1 MAGNDKIMKILAI
14 ARYEEPVIQEINNS
28 LEDMQRYVMGY
39 IETVT
44 LSDTA
49 MLVCN
54 EEGKLADFTPN
65 RILKIGSSQDVIRG
79 DFFICGWSGDEF
91 CDISNEDVEKYTKM
105 FSKPDVCDVLT
116 ALHRLEWLEIQN
128 PDGRFCTINGILYS
142 RNGKSLYFCPRERE
156 GSVRIQEGTEVIC
169 KNAFSV
175 TNISELII
183 PDSVKRIQEF
193 ACGDNHVLEKVIGG
207 KGIVSFGQYAF
218 FNCVKLTELSLGKN
232 IKLIGNAA
240 FTNTGLKKVDLP
252 EGLKTVG
259 GGAFHTVHIT
269 EDNYMVGVEPEGMY
283 EVHIPKSL
291 KKIGC
296 CAFANASVVYAE
308 NVNRKLL
315 MACVQSGNMQ
325 RYHVARF
332 WRLKV
337 KDKPELILPKNIES
351 PELAA
356 QEINDFLNMDGG
368 KIPHLYKYG
377 QGNTTLAAALEHCRL
392 YTDRQTKAFL
402 TRHASE
408 IADIYSDEAE
418 EFAKY
423 IHAGVFTN
431 IALKKMFAELEVNK
445 KERDDLQCRSILRV

>member
-1 MAGNDKIMKILAI
+1 M
-14 ARYEEPVIQEINNS
+14 
-28 LEDMQRYVMGY
+28 
-39 IETVT
+39 
-44 LSDTA
+44 
-49 MLVCN
+49 
-54 EEGKLADFTPN
+54 
-65 RILKIGSSQDVIRG
+65 
-79 DFFICGWSGDEF
+79 
-91 CDISNEDVEKYTKM
+91 
-105 FSKPDVCDVLT
+105 
-116 ALHRLEWLEIQN
+116 
-128 PDGRFCTINGILYS
+128 
-142 RNGKSLYFCPRERE
+142 
-156 GSVRIQEGTEVIC
+156 
-169 KNAFSV
+169 
-175 TNISELII
+175 
-183 PDSVKRIQEF
+183 
-193 ACGDNHVLEKVIGG
+193 
-207 KGIVSFGQYAF
+207 
-218 FNCVKLTELSLGKN
+218 KLTELSLGKN

-252 EGLKTVG
+252 EGLKSVG

-269 EDNYMVGVEPEGMY
+269 EDSYMVGVEPEGMY

-356 QEINDFLNMDGG
+356 QEINEFLNTDGR

-377 QGNTTLAAALEHCRL
+377 RGNTTLAAALEHCRL

-408 IADIYSDEAE
+408 IAGIYSGEVE

-431 IALKKMFAELEVNK
+431 IALKKMFAELEANK
-445 KERDDLQCRSILRV
+445 KERDDLSLKEIGRAAFCNAANIYTKEANLNAVRAGIRSSGASLGHGCDFWKLHIDGLQPIVMPKEVDSINVIARRVRLYTKGETTSPPETYSESRLATKYATALEHRKLYPGKDVDEFLTENIKKVFAFTIAEKDGERLMAEYIKSGMFTYEALQSLIAHIEKSNDFSDNASKYTALKAYALQVMKPSQDIFEI

>member
-1 MAGNDKIMKILAI
+1 MEN
-14 ARYEEPVIQEINNS
+14 
-28 LEDMQRYVMGY
+28 
-39 IETVT
+39 ETRALTVNT
-44 LSDTA
+44 FDDLLN
-49 MLVCN
+49 M
-54 EEGKLADFTPN
+54 
-65 RILKIGSSQDVIRG
+65 
-79 DFFICGWSGDEF
+79 
-91 CDISNEDVEKYTKM
+91 NEDIYDSVQKLTVKYADCE
-105 FSKPDVCDVLT
+105 SSIRHVCYVL
-116 ALHRLEWLEIQN
+116 ASLHRLEWLEIQN

-142 RNGKSLYFCPRERE
+142 RNGKSLYFCPRQRE
-156 GSVRIQEGTEVIC
+156 GTVRIQDGTEVIC
-169 KNAFSV
+169 KNAFNV

-193 ACGDNHVLEKVIGG
+193 ACGYNDVLKRVIGG

-252 EGLKTVG
+252 EGLKSVG

-296 CAFANASVVYAE
+296 CAFANASVVYTE

-315 MACVQSGNMQ
+315 RACVQSGNME

-356 QEINDFLNMDGG
+356 QEINDFVNTDGG

-377 QGNTTLAAALEHCRL
+377 QGNIALAAALEHCRL
-392 YTDRQTKAFL
+392 YPDKQVRAFL
-402 TRHASE
+402 TRHTSE
-408 IADIYSDEAE
+408 IADIYSDETE

-423 IHAGVFTN
+423 IQAGVFTDT
-431 IALKKMFAELEVNK
+431 ALKKMFAELEVNK
-445 KERDDLQCRSILRV
+445 KEKDNLTVLKGYLLGAIKPQKSIFCL

>member
-1 MAGNDKIMKILAI
+1 MNA
-14 ARYEEPVIQEINNS
+14 
-28 LEDMQRYVMGY
+28 DMHDSIRRL
-39 IETVT
+39 TV
-44 LSDTA
+44 
-49 MLVCN
+49 
-54 EEGKLADFTPN
+54 KYADC
-65 RILKIGSSQDVIRG
+65 KSSIRH
-79 DFFICGWSGDEF
+79 
-91 CDISNEDVEKYTKM
+91 
-105 FSKPDVCDVLT
+105 VCDVLT

-156 GSVRIQEGTEVIC
+156 GSVRVQEGTEVIC
-169 KNAFSV
+169 KNAFSA

-240 FTNTGLKKVDLP
+240 FTNTGLKNVDLP
-252 EGLKTVG
+252 EGLKSVG

-269 EDNYMVGVEPEGMY
+269 EDSYMVGVEPEGMY

-356 QEINDFLNMDGG
+356 QEINEFLNTDGG

-377 QGNTTLAAALEHCRL
+377 RGNTTLAAALEHCRL

-402 TRHASE
+402 TRHASK
-408 IADIYSDEAE
+408 IAGIYSGEVE

-445 KERDDLQCRSILRV
+445 KERDDLTVLKASSSDLQNAFSKIPFSLFNLLVLISIVSFVSKSGDSDITFRMFGNVRFDIRISITPFLIFKVVIFGNSFFIPLKS

>member
-1 MAGNDKIMKILAI
+1 MDNKAMALTVNTFDDLLNMNA
-14 ARYEEPVIQEINNS
+14 
-28 LEDMQRYVMGY
+28 DMHDSIRRL
-39 IETVT
+39 TV
-44 LSDTA
+44 
-49 MLVCN
+49 
-54 EEGKLADFTPN
+54 KYADC
-65 RILKIGSSQDVIRG
+65 KSSIRH
-79 DFFICGWSGDEF
+79 
-91 CDISNEDVEKYTKM
+91 
-105 FSKPDVCDVLT
+105 VCDVLT

-156 GSVRIQEGTEVIC
+156 GSVRVQEGTEVIC
-169 KNAFSV
+169 KNAFSA

-240 FTNTGLKKVDLP
+240 FTNTGLKNVDLP
-252 EGLKTVG
+252 EGLKSVG

-269 EDNYMVGVEPEGMY
+269 EDSYMVGVEPEGMY

-356 QEINDFLNMDGG
+356 QEINEFLNTDGR

-377 QGNTTLAAALEHCRL
+377 GRVYGGYGNAALAAALEHCRL
-392 YTDRQTKAFL
+392 YPDKQVKTFL
-402 TRHASE
+402 TQHAAK
-408 IADIYSDEAE
+408 IADVYADEAE
-418 EFAKY
+418 DLVKY
-423 IHAGVFTN
+423 IQAGVFSDT
-431 IALKKMFAELEVNK
+431 ALKKMMTELEANK
-445 KERDDLQCRSILRV
+445 KGRDDLAVIKGYLLNAIKPQKSNFCL

>member
-1 MAGNDKIMKILAI
+1 MDNKAMALTVNTFDDLLNMNA
-14 ARYEEPVIQEINNS
+14 
-28 LEDMQRYVMGY
+28 DMHDSIRKL
-39 IETVT
+39 TV
-44 LSDTA
+44 
-49 MLVCN
+49 
-54 EEGKLADFTPN
+54 KYADC
-65 RILKIGSSQDVIRG
+65 KSSIRH
-79 DFFICGWSGDEF
+79 
-91 CDISNEDVEKYTKM
+91 
-105 FSKPDVCDVLT
+105 VCDVLT
-116 ALHRLEWLEIQN
+116 ALHRLEWLEIQS

-156 GSVRIQEGTEVIC
+156 GSVRVQEGTEVIC
-169 KNAFSV
+169 KNAFSA

-193 ACGDNHVLEKVIGG
+193 ACSDNHVLEKVIGG

-240 FTNTGLKKVDLP
+240 FTNTGLKNVDLP
-252 EGLKTVG
+252 EGLKSVG

-337 KDKPELILPKNIES
+337 KDKPELILPRNIES

-356 QEINDFLNMDGG
+356 QEINEFLNTDGR

-392 YTDRQTKAFL
+392 YTDRPKHFL
-402 TRHASE
+402 HGMHRKLLA
-408 IADIYSDEAE
+408 
-418 EFAKY
+418 Y
-423 IHAGVFTN
+423 ILV
-431 IALKKMFAELEVNK
+431 K
-445 KERDDLQCRSILRV
+445 

>member
-1 MAGNDKIMKILAI
+1 MDNKAMALTVNTFDDLLNMNA
-14 ARYEEPVIQEINNS
+14 
-28 LEDMQRYVMGY
+28 DMHDSIRRL
-39 IETVT
+39 TV
-44 LSDTA
+44 
-49 MLVCN
+49 
-54 EEGKLADFTPN
+54 KYADC
-65 RILKIGSSQDVIRG
+65 KSSIRH
-79 DFFICGWSGDEF
+79 
-91 CDISNEDVEKYTKM
+91 
-105 FSKPDVCDVLT
+105 VCDVLT

-156 GSVRIQEGTEVIC
+156 GSVRVQEGTAVIC
-169 KNAFSV
+169 KNAFSA

-218 FNCVKLTELSLGKN
+218 FNCVKLTEFSLGKN

-252 EGLKTVG
+252 EGLKSVG

-269 EDNYMVGVEPEGMY
+269 EDSYMVGVEPEGMY

-332 WRLKV
+332 WRLKA

-356 QEINDFLNMDGG
+356 QEINEFLNTDGR

-392 YTDRQTKAFL
+392 YTDGQTKAFL

-408 IADIYSDEAE
+408 IAGIYSGEVE

-431 IALKKMFAELEVNK
+431 IALKKMFAELEANK
-445 KERDDLQCRSILRV
+445 KERDDLTVLKGYLLGAIKPQESNFCL

>member
-1 MAGNDKIMKILAI
+1 MDNKAMALTVNTFDDLLNMNA
-14 ARYEEPVIQEINNS
+14 
-28 LEDMQRYVMGY
+28 DMHDSIRRL
-39 IETVT
+39 TV
-44 LSDTA
+44 
-49 MLVCN
+49 
-54 EEGKLADFTPN
+54 KYADC
-65 RILKIGSSQDVIRG
+65 KSSIRH
-79 DFFICGWSGDEF
+79 
-91 CDISNEDVEKYTKM
+91 
-105 FSKPDVCDVLT
+105 VCDVLT

-156 GSVRIQEGTEVIC
+156 GSVRVQEGTEVIC
-169 KNAFSV
+169 KNAFSA

-240 FTNTGLKKVDLP
+240 FTNTGLKNVDLP
-252 EGLKTVG
+252 EGLKSVG

-269 EDNYMVGVEPEGMY
+269 EDSYMVGVEPEGMY

-332 WRLKV
+332 WRLR
-337 KDKPELILPKNIES
+337 P
-351 PELAA
+351 
-356 QEINDFLNMDGG
+356 
-368 KIPHLYKYG
+368 
-377 QGNTTLAAALEHCRL
+377 
-392 YTDRQTKAFL
+392 
-402 TRHASE
+402 
-408 IADIYSDEAE
+408 
-418 EFAKY
+418 
-423 IHAGVFTN
+423 
-431 IALKKMFAELEVNK
+431 
-445 KERDDLQCRSILRV
+445 